1 MKYSTKL
8 SDTVH
13 VMVLIAINQEKSLSS
28 ASIAESV
35 HTNPG
40 FVRQLML
47 KLKKA
52 ELMTSVAGHARPSLS
67 KPADQIT
74 LLDIYKAVEGDK
86 PLLHLDTHTNPDCGV
101 GINIQLSLQGFYNEL
116 GGEIIEDCRGA
127 VYASGELLLHTVVEI
142 TFGHLTRAADF
153 GNIAHFFR
161 SRNGINGEPLVCGI
175 NRIYYLFAYTWW
187 ISAGLSL
194 IHI

>member
-101 GINIQLSLQGFYNEL
+101 GITFSYL
-116 GGEIIEDCRGA
+116 CRD
-127 VYASGELLLHTVVEI
+127 SIMKFKKTLKK
-142 TFGHLTRAADF
+142 R
-153 GNIAHFFR
+153 
-161 SRNGINGEPLVCGI
+161 
-175 NRIYYLFAYTWW
+175 
-187 ISAGLSL
+187 
-194 IHI
+194 

>member
-13 VMVLIAINQEKSLSS
+13 VMVLIAINQKKSLSS

-52 ELMTSVAGHARPSLS
+52 GLMTSVAGHARPSLS

-86 PLLHLDTHTNPDCGV
+86 PLLHLDTHTNPDCGI
-101 GINIQLSLQGFYNEL
+101 GINIQLSLQGFYNEIQKAAEEKMNTITL
-116 GGEIIEDCRGA
+116 QDIIDTYYQRISIENN
-127 VYASGELLLHTVVEI
+127 LQ
-142 TFGHLTRAADF
+142 
-153 GNIAHFFR
+153 NI
-161 SRNGINGEPLVCGI
+161 I
-175 NRIYYLFAYTWW
+175 
-187 ISAGLSL
+187 
-194 IHI
+194 

>member
-13 VMVLIAINQEKSLSS
+13 VMVLIAINKEKSLSS

-52 ELMTSVAGHARPSLS
+52 
-67 KPADQIT
+67 
-74 LLDIYKAVEGDK
+74 
-86 PLLHLDTHTNPDCGV
+86 
-101 GINIQLSLQGFYNEL
+101 
-116 GGEIIEDCRGA
+116 
-127 VYASGELLLHTVVEI
+127 
-142 TFGHLTRAADF
+142 
-153 GNIAHFFR
+153 
-161 SRNGINGEPLVCGI
+161 
-175 NRIYYLFAYTWW
+175 
-187 ISAGLSL
+187 
-194 IHI
+194 

>member
-52 ELMTSVAGHARPSLS
+52 GLMTSVAGHARPSLS

-74 LLDIYKAVEGDK
+74 LLDIYKAVEGEK
-86 PLLHLDTHTNPDCGV
+86 PLLHLDTHTNPDCGI
-101 GINIQLSLQGFYNEL
+101 GINIQLYLQGFYD
-116 GGEIIEDCRGA
+116 EIQKTAEGKMN
-127 VYASGELLLHTVVEI
+127 TI
-142 TFGHLTRAADF
+142 TLQDIINTYYQRTSMQNNLQ
-153 GNIAHFFR
+153 NI
-161 SRNGINGEPLVCGI
+161 I
-175 NRIYYLFAYTWW
+175 
-187 ISAGLSL
+187 
-194 IHI
+194 

>member
-52 ELMTSVAGHARPSLS
+52 GLMTSVARTCPSFSFKTGRPDYI
-67 KPADQIT
+67 AGYFIRQF
-74 LLDIYKAVEGDK
+74 EGEK

-101 GINIQLSLQGFYNEL
+101 GINIQLIL
-116 GGEIIEDCRGA
+116 A
-127 VYASGELLLHTVVEI
+127 
-142 TFGHLTRAADF
+142 
-153 GNIAHFFR
+153 
-161 SRNGINGEPLVCGI
+161 GIL
-175 NRIYYLFAYTWW
+175 
-187 ISAGLSL
+187 
-194 IHI
+194 